1 MDGFLFFGVG
11 LLLVAVG
18 VFHRRSLFRAYA
30 SDCKQYT
37 GTTPMK
43 IIHLEESTMTTWE
56 EQEDGTRRECY
67 STVHT
72 PTYEYTVDGQTYQY
86 VSRQDTCRPVGA
98 CVTGYYDPPISA
110 AFSSSCW
117 VPPFSMPGDTPFF
130 TISSKVPCD
139 RLSSAQK
146 TDRLTQD
153 KSNGPFFSRF
163 CVPRPY

>member
-30 SDCKQYT
+30 SDRKQYT

-56 EQEDGTRRECY
+56 EQEDGTRRERY

-72 PTYEYTVDGQTYQY
+72 PTYEYTVDGKTYQY

-98 CVTGYYDPPISA
+98 CVTGYYDPYNPKRIREDPVRPPYFGGILFFLLGA
-110 AFSSSCW
+110 AFLYA
-117 VPPFSMPGDTPFF
+117 GGYTILYDFF
-130 TISSKVPCD
+130 
-139 RLSSAQK
+139 
-146 TDRLTQD
+146 
-153 KSNGPFFSRF
+153 
-163 CVPRPY
+163 